1 MKKVDDFIKEK
12 MAKDEDFK
20 ARYAWTMQ
28 KAQIVKKIIKYRI
41 KKKMTQTKLAKELGV
56 TQQFISKIEEGEFSN
71 LATVEML
78 LYHLGYGV
86 KIKVVSLHKK
96 STKRRLATA

>member
-1 MKKVDDFIKEK
+1 MRKVDDFIKDK
-12 MAKDEDFK
+12 MEKDEDFN
-20 ARYAWTMQ
+20 ARYAWTVQ
-28 KAQIVKKIIKYRI
+28 KTEIVKKIIKYRL
-41 KKKMTQTKLAKELGV
+41 KKKLTQSQLARELGV

-86 KIKVVSLHKK
+86 KNKVVPLHKK
-96 STKRRLATA
+96 PANRRLATA